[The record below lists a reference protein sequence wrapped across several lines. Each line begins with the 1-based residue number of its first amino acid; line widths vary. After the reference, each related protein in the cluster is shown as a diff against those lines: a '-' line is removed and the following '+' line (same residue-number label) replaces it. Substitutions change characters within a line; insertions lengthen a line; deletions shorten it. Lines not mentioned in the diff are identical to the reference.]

1 MKPERRRFCAMAGA
15 GLLNGWLGTTAAG
28 AAGQFP
34 ERPVTIVVPAPAG
47 SLPDVFC
54 RKIAERLAQRWNQQ
68 VNVENR
74 PGGATAVGAK
84 IVASA
89 AADGH
94 TLLYAPFNTLV
105 LNPLMTSSLSYDPVA
120 DFTPVTVAGRA
131 PLVLAVNTATGVQ
144 SLSDL
149 VELGKRSGQPL
160 RYGSPGKAS
169 MPHLFAA
176 LLANRTNL
184 AAEHVPAASGPKAME
199 DLLEGRVHFVFD
211 AAVSTQAHIAGG
223 RLRALGVTSRNR
235 IREFPEVPTLIELG
249 ASDGDWTLWGGF
261 VAPAA
266 TPPARIAE
274 LNAAIRAEN
283 ERGGFVDDIPGTERL
298 GTTPDGFGQL
308 LAAERVRWK
317 PLVEA
322 SGVRLD

>member
-1 MKPERRRFCAMAGA
+1 M
-15 GLLNGWLGTTAAG
+15 
-28 AAGQFP
+28 
-34 ERPVTIVVPAPAG
+34 
-47 SLPDVFC
+47 
-54 RKIAERLAQRWNQQ
+54 
-68 VNVENR
+68 
-74 PGGATAVGAK
+74 GAK
-84 IVASA
+84 IVAGA
-89 AADGH
+89 AADGY

-105 LNPLMTSSLSYDPVA
+105 LNPLMARTLTYDPVA

-131 PLVLAVNTATGVQ
+131 PLVLVVNTASGVQ
-144 SLSDL
+144 SLPEL
-149 VELGKRSGQPL
+149 VALARRSAQPI
-160 RYGSPGKAS
+160 RYGSPGNAS

-176 LLANRTNL
+176 LLAQRTNV

-211 AAVSTQAHIAGG
+211 AAVSTQAHIAAG
-223 RLRALGVTSRNR
+223 RLRALGVTSRQR
-235 IREFPEVPTLIELG
+235 IREFPDVPTLIELG
-249 ASDGDWTLWGGF
+249 AADGDWTLWGGF

-266 TPPARIAE
+266 TPPERIAE

-298 GTTPDGFGQL
+298 GSTPEAFGQL
-308 LAAERVRWK
+308 LASERVRWK